1 MRDEPAG
8 RATIDYFGVNLEKG
22 ESRHGD
28 VQRSRLPCVDTASG
42 VLSVDMLHR
51 RLAAA
56 ILVVA
61 LFGANTATASI
72 CEARCTD
79 AAETNADHHHQTSTQ
94 FSSPQGHAHGQHS
107 SASCSECLKSTA
119 GWRVHS
125 RDCEKLAEAQA
136 LQENARASSVGRGV
150 LRLGAPW
157 SSAGSLRRSI
167 ESKRY
172 LALHSP
178 PPADS
183 EPVRVSLRI

>member
-8 RATIDYFGVNLEKG
+8 RATIDYFGVNLEKW

-28 VQRSRLPCVDTASG
+28 VQRSRFPCVDTASG

-79 AAETNADHHHQTSTQ
+79 AAEPNADHHHQTSTQ
-94 FSSPQGHAHGQHS
+94 FSSPRGHAHIQHS
-107 SASCSECLKSTA
+107 SASCSECLKSTQ

-125 RDCEKLAEAQA
+125 RDCEKFAQAQA
-136 LQENARASSVGRGV
+136 LQENERVSSAGSGV
-150 LRLGAPW
+150 LRLEAPW
-157 SSAGSLRRSI
+157 SSTSSLPRSI

-172 LALHSP
+172 LPLHSP